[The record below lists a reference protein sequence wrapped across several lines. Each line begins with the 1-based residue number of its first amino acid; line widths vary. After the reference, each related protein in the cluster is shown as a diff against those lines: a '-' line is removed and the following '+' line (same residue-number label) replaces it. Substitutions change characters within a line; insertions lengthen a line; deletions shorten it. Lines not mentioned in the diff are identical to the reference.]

1 MLVSPEGQSDET
13 WEPSKNGHFRK
24 KGEHWITA
32 TFMVFVLKELIES
45 EVLTDDLAVS
55 INKH

>member
-1 MLVSPEGQSDET
+1 MLVSPEGQSDE
-13 WEPSKNGHFRK
+13 PGSLRK
-24 KGEHWITA
+24 TDTLSENGEHWMTA

-55 INKH
+55 IN